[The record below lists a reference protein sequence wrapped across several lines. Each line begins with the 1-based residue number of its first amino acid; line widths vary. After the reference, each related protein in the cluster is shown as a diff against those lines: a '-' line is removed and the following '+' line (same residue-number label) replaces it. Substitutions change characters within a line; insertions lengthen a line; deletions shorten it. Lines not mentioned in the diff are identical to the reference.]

1 MINSFSSEKYKKIYK
16 NKENKNIKIIIY
28 KQTMSYRKRNPLTR
42 KREFL
47 TKEEMKLIL
56 EQTGLNESGLNQK
69 IKKEVV
75 RRMKKL
81 TYDKKYKSCWDG
93 RPQTDLWSQSLN
105 KVQCFL
111 KYGDKF

>member
-1 MINSFSSEKYKKIYK
+1 
-16 NKENKNIKIIIY
+16 
-28 KQTMSYRKRNPLTR
+28 MSVRKRKPLTQ
-42 KREFL
+42 KRETL
-47 TKEEMKLIL
+47 TKEEIKLIL
-56 EQTGLNESGLNQK
+56 EQTGLNESGVNPK

-75 RRMKKL
+75 QRMKKL